1 MTVHQSSP
9 MKCCEAGIEELNA
22 VPYGA
27 NFRLV
32 ALGGTKRQQH
42 LLFHCSALAQ
52 CTTYQFQKH
61 LSNQINRCGPTLHA
75 YVQLSRS
82 EDVVLNRKASS

>member
-1 MTVHQSSP
+1 MTLIFNRLLEIVKIHVRAQNFLKLSAAIHEWSCSQSFDDA
-9 MKCCEAGIEELNA
+9 ENTEL
-22 VPYGA
+22 
-27 NFRLV
+27 
-32 ALGGTKRQQH
+32 
-42 LLFHCSALAQ
+42 